1 MMLLSLDGESALA
14 QAVSQT
20 LGEPLAPME
29 HRPFE
34 DGEHK
39 WRPLVDPRGRDVF
52 VLSSLHGDDE
62 ASPQDKLVRLLLM
75 LATLRDH
82 GAHRV
87 TAVLPYLAYA
97 RKDLRTHPFDPLAT
111 QAVARW
117 LEASGADQVIVL
129 EAHQPAAL
137 QNAFRCPFLALDA
150 WHAFDDS
157 TDGVAGNGRP
167 VVVAAPDAGGVKR
180 ALRWREHLQARWQ
193 QPVGFAMVDKRRIAG
208 LVNSGQ
214 LVAGDVQGATVLL
227 LDDIVASGS
236 TLAQAAAA
244 LHHAGAAAVQAFA
257 AHGLFVGQA
266 DQTLSTS
273 HLSRLV
279 VTDSVPAFRLPPSAA
294 FAPRLQVASV
304 ARLLAR
310 AMGELHQM
318 GR

>member
-87 TAVLPYLAYA
+87 TAVLPYLAYT

-117 LEASGADQVIVL
+117 LEASGAHQVVVL
-129 EAHQPAAL
+129 EAHQPSAL
-137 QNAFRCPFLALDA
+137 QNAFRCPLLTLDA
-150 WHAFDDS
+150 WHAFDEPADK
-157 TDGVAGNGRP
+157 VATHGGP

-180 ALRWREHLQARWQ
+180 ALRWRDHLQARWQ

-208 LVNSGQ
+208 LVSGGQ

-294 FAPRLQVASV
+294 FAPRLQVTSV

>member
-87 TAVLPYLAYA
+87 TAVLPYLAYT

-117 LEASGADQVIVL
+117 LEASGAHQVVVL
-129 EAHQPAAL
+129 EAHQPSAL
-137 QNAFRCPFLALDA
+137 QNAFRCPLLTLDA
-150 WHAFDDS
+150 WHAFDEPADM
-157 TDGVAGNGRP
+157 VAAHGGP

-180 ALRWREHLQARWQ
+180 ALRWRDHLQARWQ

-208 LVNSGQ
+208 LVSGGQ

>member
-87 TAVLPYLAYA
+87 TAVLPYLAYT

-117 LEASGADQVIVL
+117 LEASGAHQVVVL
-129 EAHQPAAL
+129 EAHQPSAL
-137 QNAFRCPFLALDA
+137 QNAFRCPLLTLDA
-150 WHAFDDS
+150 WHAFDEPADK
-157 TDGVAGNGRP
+157 VAAHGGP

-180 ALRWREHLQARWQ
+180 ALRWRDHLQARWQ

-208 LVNSGQ
+208 LVSGGQ